1 MKEQLKINGKT
12 IAELLALLTVEEK
25 AAFLS
30 GKDVWHLAEVPRLG
44 IESIMVTDGPHGLRK
59 QAENANNLGL
69 GQSVPAICFP
79 TASLSA
85 CSWDVDLLG
94 EMGEAIGEE
103 ALAERISV
111 VLGPGVNMK
120 RSPLCGRNF
129 EYFSEDPHL
138 AGELTAAFINGV
150 QSKDVGTSLKHFAAN
165 NQENRRL
172 SVDTVVDER
181 ALREIYLPA
190 FETAVKKAQ
199 PRTVMNCYNKVN
211 GDHGSENDWL
221 QNKVLREEWGFE
233 GLVVSDWGAVNNR
246 VKGVKAG
253 NDLEMPSSFGLNTK
267 KLLAALEAGTLLEK
281 DLDTCVA
288 RVLELIAKSGSA
300 LREHHKYDVTAHHE
314 FARRVA
320 AESMVLLKNDG
331 NILPL
336 KKEQKIAVIG
346 EMAAA
351 PRYQGSGSSQI
362 NPTKLDNA
370 CDCLREMGYHFQY
383 AQGYE
388 KSAKKAKDAKL
399 FMQAVET
406 ARNADTVLLFIGLTE
421 QYESEGFDRK
431 DLQLPPIH
439 NELLAAILNVNPNVV
454 VVLSGGSPVALPWL
468 ERVPA
473 VLNAYLGGQAGAG
486 AVADILSGAVNP
498 SGKLAESYPMKLSDT
513 PMRQNFP
520 GNPLSVEYR
529 ESIFI
534 GYRYYD
540 KMQTALRFP
549 FGYGLSYTQFA
560 YSALTIDK
568 TEMTDDETLTVSFD
582 VTNIGDAAGA
592 EIAQLYVA
600 DVESTIFR
608 APKEL
613 RGFAKVFL
621 APGETKTVTLTLE
634 KRAFAYYNINLGDW
648 HVESGGFEL
657 LVGASAQDIRLRGA
671 VTVKSTA
678 PEVEVPDYRAIVP
691 QYYDGDPAEV
701 TALQFEALLGHPL
714 PPTHKNPNDPITLDD
729 TLETAA
735 HTKWGGRIVR
745 GLDKLTKN
753 MPEGEMIGTTA
764 RQARFRMLIAMSG
777 GLFSEEMGAGLL
789 RVLNGQKPGKGFY
802 EIVRGLPNLVKN
814 IKTQLM
820 G

>member
-1 MKEQLKINGKT
+1 
-12 IAELLALLTVEEK
+12 
-25 AAFLS
+25 
-30 GKDVWHLAEVPRLG
+30 
-44 IESIMVTDGPHGLRK
+44 
-59 QAENANNLGL
+59 
-69 GQSVPAICFP
+69 
-79 TASLSA
+79 
-85 CSWDVDLLG
+85 
-94 EMGEAIGEE
+94 
-103 ALAERISV
+103 
-111 VLGPGVNMK
+111 
-120 RSPLCGRNF
+120 
-129 EYFSEDPHL
+129 
-138 AGELTAAFINGV
+138 
-150 QSKDVGTSLKHFAAN
+150 
-165 NQENRRL
+165 
-172 SVDTVVDER
+172 
-181 ALREIYLPA
+181 
-190 FETAVKKAQ
+190 
-199 PRTVMNCYNKVN
+199 
-211 GDHGSENDWL
+211 
-221 QNKVLREEWGFE
+221 
-233 GLVVSDWGAVNNR
+233 
-246 VKGVKAG
+246 
-253 NDLEMPSSFGLNTK
+253 
-267 KLLAALEAGTLLEK
+267 
-281 DLDTCVA
+281 
-288 RVLELIAKSGSA
+288 
-300 LREHHKYDVTAHHE
+300 
-314 FARRVA
+314 
-320 AESMVLLKNDG
+320 MVLLKNDG
-331 NILPL
+331 KLLPL
-336 KKEQKIAVIG
+336 KKDQKIAVIG

-388 KSAKKAKDAKL
+388 KSAKQAKDAKL

-406 ARNADTVLLFIGLTE
+406 AREADTVLLFIGLTE

-431 DLQLPPIH
+431 DIQLPPVH

-513 PMRQNFP
+513 PARQNFP

-568 TEMTDDETLTVSFD
+568 TEMTDDETLTVRFD
-582 VTNIGDAAGA
+582 ITNTGEVAGA

-600 DVESTIFR
+600 DVESAIFR

-613 RGFAKVFL
+613 RGFVKVFL
-621 APGETKTVTLTLE
+621 APGETKTMTLTLE
-634 KRAFAYYNINLGDW
+634 KRAFAYYNVELGDW
-648 HVESGGFEL
+648 HVESGAFEL

-678 PEVEVPDYRAIVP
+678 PEVVVPDYRAALP
-691 QYYDGDPAEV
+691 QYYDGDPAEI
-701 TALQFEALLGHPL
+701 TALQFEKLLGRPL

-729 TLETAA
+729 TLETAS
-735 HTKWGGRIVR
+735 HTKWGGRIVK
-745 GLDKLTKN
+745 GLDKLTRN

-777 GLFSEEMGAGLL
+777 GLFSEEMAAGLL

-802 EIVRGLPNLVKN
+802 EMLRGMPNLIKN
-814 IKTQLM
+814 IKKQLM